1 MRQYELWIHD
11 YPRDY
16 GVTVSML
23 GDFEKGIAETKEA
36 VRVELMML

>member
-23 GDFEKGIAETKEA
+23 GDFEKETLKP
-36 VRVELMML
+36 RRLCG